1 MYGPNILLYRLCMDS
16 EAVLW
21 SVSVYLWMFMGVQIY
36 CIELNLNDVDPVL
49 RGLSET
55 ETNINLVIKLVAMYT
70 VSVKLQFLH
79 SRG

>member
-1 MYGPNILLYRLCMDS
+1 MD
-16 EAVLW
+16 VYW
-21 SVSVYLWMFMGVQIY
+21 SSN
-36 CIELNLNDVDPVL
+36 CIELNFNHVDRVL

-70 VSVKLQFLH
+70 VSVKLLFLH